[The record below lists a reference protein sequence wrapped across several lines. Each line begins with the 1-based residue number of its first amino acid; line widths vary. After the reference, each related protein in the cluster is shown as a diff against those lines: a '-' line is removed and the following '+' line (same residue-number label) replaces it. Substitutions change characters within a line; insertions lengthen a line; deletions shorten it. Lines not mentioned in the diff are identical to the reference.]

1 MKIIMTNR
9 INKYQYVN
17 KYQIV
22 HISFR
27 IFNKFYNRKVFK
39 FLTSKLYYNIYIIA
53 GFDHYLT
60 AQLTRIM
67 RINYGF
73 LIVPRRQ

>member
-1 MKIIMTNR
+1 MSN
-9 INKYQYVN
+9 
-17 KYQIV
+17 
-22 HISFR
+22 R
-27 IFNKFYNRKVFK
+27 IFNRFYNRKVFK
-39 FLTSKLYYNIYIIA
+39 LLTSKLYYNIYIIA